1 MPTSGALLI
10 NPRRRKA
17 RKTTKRKATT
27 KAARSRAAKLGWARR
42 KRKAAPKRRTARRNA
57 ASTRKGSVRKTARRA
72 YMRKRTNGTRKGSVR
87 KTARRAY
94 MRKRTNGTRTGAVRK
109 TARRAYSARRNT
121 RKGMVR
127 KTARRAYKRNPNILN
142 ALSTPLKRIPIIGG
156 IAADTVH
163 LGIPAAFGAISI
175 EPVMFGLKYGG
186 QYIPKPLQK
195 VSFTIAGMV
204 MGALVK
210 RFMPGSAE
218 VRKQFAVALATAGG
232 AVDYYRMKTGQGTV
246 ASMAAAEQA
255 GWGELEMEAMDG
267 LGELELAMDGYGALD
282 FGDDDDDD
290 MDGFGELEL
299 AMDGYGELEL
309 AMDGYGELELAM
321 DGYGEPNFP
330 EPEMDTYGF
339 GAASAADA
347 TVSGNY
353 MTDEEAEAIL
363 AGPETLLGSA
373 YGAPIANLR
382 GGRKFRV
389 VARRPMFRLANVP
402 GSTASSGA
410 QRPTK
415 GGYYDARSRFI
426 SPVGGKPFGRWFWLV
441 KLYGYQRAMQV
452 AALPEQQRAAYLA
465 ELRKTAIQNHPGLYS
480 AVTQMGQ
487 QQSQTLPAF

>member
-17 RKTTKRKATT
+17 RKTTKRKATS

-57 ASTRKGSVRKTARRA
+57 ASTRKGAVRKTARRRNSTKRGGVRKTARRA
-72 YMRKRTNGTRKGSVR
+72 YMRRRNSTKRGGVR
-87 KTARRAY
+87 TTARRAY
-94 MRKRTNGTRTGAVRK
+94 TRRRNSTKLGGVRR
-109 TARRAYSARRNT
+109 TARRAYT
-121 RKGMVR
+121 R
-127 KTARRAYKRNPNILN
+127 KRNPNILN

-282 FGDDDDDD
+282 FDDDDDDD

-321 DGYGEPNFP
+321 DGYGEPNFT
-330 EPEMDTYGF
+330 EPEIETYGF

-373 YGAPIANLR
+373 YGAPIA
-382 GGRKFRV
+382 GRIARV
-389 VARRPMFRLANVP
+389 YRLKARPMLRFSSVP

-415 GGYYDARSRFI
+415 GGYYQARSRFI